1 MEAVIHGHICPHATH
16 THTDLGQLPERWYS
30 RRLQIRS
37 VGFPLTFSK
46 TCKKCPFH
54 YWLNNVIWA
63 PTGPNRSRQRQSS
76 THMLRINQ
84 ITEGEGGEKEWE
96 KEGKK
101 ERHRQTLRGLTIFPF
116 LATSTPPFLLFLHFL
131 NSPNPPSGICFRF
144 EPVLEPYLYLISAS
158 RQKTESTMFPCIRL
172 PAPDTPLE
180 HLTAPQNGWAGK

>member
-1 MEAVIHGHICPHATH
+1 MEPVTHSHTCSHATH
-16 THTDLGQLPERWYS
+16 TRIDLGLEMVLYCPGDGI
-30 RRLQIRS
+30 RRQLQIRS

-84 ITEGEGGEKEWE
+84 ITEGEWGEKERE

-101 ERHRQTLRGLTIFPF
+101 ERHRQTLRGLIIFPF
-116 LATSTPPFLLFLHFL
+116 LTTSTPPFLLLPPLLHFL
-131 NSPNPPSGICFRF
+131 NSPNHHHPSPQAGS
-144 EPVLEPYLYLISAS
+144 VLDLSQY
-158 RQKTESTMFPCIRL
+158 
-172 PAPDTPLE
+172 
-180 HLTAPQNGWAGK
+180 